1 LFTSHVYEELSSQK
15 TDLGIAGVNGE
26 PLFVRLESAWRVS
39 APFQQAHIAEHIIS
53 VVRSQSGG
61 SSTVVQSRFELTHG
75 RVGLGQG
82 VQNGWLIL
90 IKLEGLLEKK
100 DGLSVIVD

>member
-1 LFTSHVYEELSSQK
+1 
-15 TDLGIAGVNGE
+15 
-26 PLFVRLESAWRVS
+26 
-39 APFQQAHIAEHIIS
+39 
-53 VVRSQSGG
+53 
-61 SSTVVQSRFELTHG
+61 
-75 RVGLGQG
+75 VGLGQG